1 MRLVVTVLDSKGLQL
16 GVGVAGKGRQLRKIF
31 WSES

>member
-16 GVGVAGKGRQLRKIF
+16 GVEGCWERQTAKKNFLV
-31 WSES
+31 